1 MAAILCIT
9 CAFHLVHCS
18 DSCSDTWPVTLRV
31 DMQHL
36 RRTIVNCCVYVP
48 CNFPTPEH
56 LTVSSYSW
64 SGRQLTADRC
74 NKCSVIKSLDCNL
87 SWRRNCA
94 GCCCCAGTRGAG
106 RRICWCWPPLIACP
120 GHRSQL
126 TLSQTQSR
134 KQASSLIMHKNRGQ

>member
-1 MAAILCIT
+1 M
-9 CAFHLVHCS
+9 S
-18 DSCSDTWPVTLRV
+18 
-31 DMQHL
+31 
-36 RRTIVNCCVYVP
+36 IVVFNFIVYVP
-48 CNFPTPEH
+48 SNFPTPES

-106 RRICWCWPPLIACP
+106 RRMCWCWPPLLASYN
-120 GHRSQL
+120 HRSQL
-126 TLSQTQSR
+126 TLSQPQSR
-134 KQASSLIMHKNRGQ
+134 KQASSLTMHQSSRMHEYRGKEGKGAPKERDQWIRDVGNRN